1 MVRSSVWDKIDD
13 ELANDSFWQDKS
25 FYSWIGNHMITTFLD
40 ELPYE
45 LKENDIEDIGRY
57 IAKTISQD

>member
-1 MVRSSVWDKIDD
+1 
-13 ELANDSFWQDKS
+13 
-25 FYSWIGNHMITTFLD
+25 MITTFLD